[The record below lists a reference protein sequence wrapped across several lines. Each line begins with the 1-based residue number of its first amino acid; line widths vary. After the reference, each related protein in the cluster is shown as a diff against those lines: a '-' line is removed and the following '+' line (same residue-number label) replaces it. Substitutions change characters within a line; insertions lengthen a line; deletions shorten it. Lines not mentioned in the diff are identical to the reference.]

1 MRHAVR
7 SCIFTL
13 CLAGLSAGPAFTQT
27 SSSEASSAA
36 TVSGANVAYVYV
48 GTAKGVYLYDAASNG
63 KLTLVSGSPFKIA
76 GTAAGSSGKYFLTL
90 GTQYLHSYP
99 VAANGALKAQV
110 SQINTADHA
119 DGACGPTSSATL
131 DHSGQNV
138 YVLLVNLV
146 YPTGC
151 SAYQTFDI
159 SHTNGALT
167 FAGAVMWSGYAE
179 TFPITFTANDQFAYA
194 LNSIGDGNPGDMF
207 YWQFLR
213 QSNGTLQTGNINT
226 YGNDSN
232 FPWVLTAGPSNYVA
246 ASMGTI
252 LNYGSPIVSTGP
264 TYLVS
269 YTVDSAGNLNTTNS
283 QDQMP
288 IPAVGPTV
296 MNLSPSGTLLAVGGN
311 LGCCSQEVALLG
323 TNGLQVFH
331 FNGADPI
338 TPYSGT
344 LTTAPIDELHWDNSN
359 HLYALSNS
367 TNKLYVY
374 TITPTSITAAPG
386 SPYTINSSANALVV
400 VPTTAG
406 CTAPASDGVNIC
418 SPVSGSSVS
427 SPVLVEAAATVTGT
441 IVSTQLW
448 VDGVKNFNAPGSDT
462 LNTSVSLAAGTHRF
476 AVIATNTS
484 GQKWESTVTAT
495 VK

>member
-1 MRHAVR
+1 MTHAVR
-7 SCIFTL
+7 IHLLAL
-13 CLAGLSAGPAFTQT
+13 CLAVLPAGMVFGQTQP
-27 SSSEASSAA
+27 SEANPAA
-36 TVSGANVAYVYV
+36 TAAAANVAYVYV

-76 GTAAGSSGKYFLTL
+76 GTAAASNGNYFITL
-90 GTQYLHSYP
+90 GTQYLHSYS
-99 VAANGALKAQV
+99 VASNGAIKAQV
-110 SQINTADHA
+110 SQINTKDYT
-119 DGACGPTSSATL
+119 DGDCGPTSSATL

-159 SHTNGALT
+159 ATTNGALT
-167 FAGAVMWSGYAE
+167 FAGAVTWSGYAE

-194 LNSIGDGNPGDMF
+194 LNSIGDGSPGDMF
-207 YWQFLR
+207 YWQFTR
-213 QSNGTLQTGNINT
+213 QSNGTLQVGSTNTNGNEE
-226 YGNDSN
+226 N

-252 LNYGSPIVSTGP
+252 LNWGSPFVQTGP
-264 TYLVS
+264 TYLES
-269 YTVDSAGNLNTTNS
+269 YTVDSAGNLSTTNT

-296 MNLSPSGTLLAVGGN
+296 MNLSPSGSFLAVGGN
-311 LGCCSQEVALLG
+311 VSCCSQEVALLG

-338 TPYSGT
+338 TPYSKT
-344 LTTAPIDELHWDNSN
+344 LTTAPIDEIHWDNSN
-359 HLYALSNS
+359 HLYALSSS
-367 TNKLYVY
+367 TGKLYVY
-374 TITPTSITAAPG
+374 TVTSTSITAVPG
-386 SPYTINSSANALVV
+386 SPYNVAAPNALVV
-400 VPTTAG
+400 VPASTA
-406 CTAPASDGVNIC
+406 CAAPTSAGVHIC
-418 SPVSGSSVS
+418 SPASEASVS
-427 SPVLVEAAATVTGT
+427 SPVLVTATSKVTGT

-448 VDGVKNFNAPGSDT
+448 VDGVKNFNAPGTTT
-462 LNTSVSLAAGTHRF
+462 LTTSVTLAAGSHRF
-476 AVIATNTS
+476 AVIATNTA
-484 GQKWESTVTAT
+484 GTKWESTVTAT